1 MNLKQKHTAFLLFI
15 VLALQMLPVKQAVQ
29 YFFIDNVL
37 SEELLHANKSIEK
50 QITADDDLLFQ
61 HFVHI
66 DNSTTPQNTID
77 GKSFSVNLPLDVS
90 KEIHT
95 PPPNNLL

>member
-1 MNLKQKHTAFLLFI
+1 MKHKRTAFLLFI

-37 SEELLHANKSIEK
+37 SEELVHTNKSAEK

-61 HFVHI
+61 HFALTE
-66 DNSTTPQNTID
+66 NSTNPQNTID
-77 GKSFSVNLPLDVS
+77 SKSFTVNLPLTVS

-95 PPPNNLL
+95 PPPNNKL